1 MYPVGHTWEAMT
13 ESSYRTVMGLASSDY
28 RKGAIQ
34 MDIRDTVVIITGA
47 SAGLGEAT
55 ARLFAGEG
63 ARVALAARSV
73 DALNRL
79 AAALPHSLA
88 VPTDMCDGAAI
99 ARMVARVHAHYG
111 RIDLLI
117 NNAGQAMR
125 GPVEH
130 VDVAR
135 YRALMDVNLYGPL
148 LAMQA
153 VIPLMRA
160 QGGGLIFNISTALTK
175 LPMHLPGLGAYVSTK
190 DALNALTLTARAELA
205 ADNIRVGVIYPGLMT
220 TAFGTPAPIAA
231 AGWPGWPGAHAN
243 APGSPPPGAPE
254 PETPEAVAA
263 LILDAVRREP
273 AELEAHRAFPG
284 AAPHGADAA
293 PAEWG

>member
-1 MYPVGHTWEAMT
+1 MI
-13 ESSYRTVMGLASSDY
+13 GLEPSDY
-28 RKGAIQ
+28 QEGATQ
-34 MDIRDTVVIITGA
+34 MDMRDAVVIITGA

-55 ARLFAGEG
+55 ARLFTREG
-63 ARVALAARSV
+63 ARVALAARSI
-73 DALNRL
+73 DTLDRL
-79 AAALPHSLA
+79 AAALPGSLA
-88 VPTDMCDGAAI
+88 VPTDMSDGAAI

-117 NNAGQAMR
+117 NNAGQASAD
-125 GPVEH
+125 PVEH

-190 DALNALTLTARAELA
+190 YALNALTLTARAELA
-205 ADNIRVGVIYPGLMT
+205 ADNIRIGVIYPGLMT
-220 TAFGTPAPIAA
+220 TAFGTHAPTAA
-231 AGWPGWPGAHAN
+231 AGWSSAPAGAPA
-243 APGSPPPGAPE
+243 SRPPGAPA

-263 LILDAVRREP
+263 LILDAVRNEP
-273 AELEAHRAFPG
+273 AEREVHRAFPS
-284 AAPHGADAA
+284 AAPHGADVASGAEGARQSVGAVGAVGAA
-293 PAEWG
+293 RP

>member
-1 MYPVGHTWEAMT
+1 
-13 ESSYRTVMGLASSDY
+13 
-28 RKGAIQ
+28 
-34 MDIRDTVVIITGA
+34 MDIRDSVVIITGA

-55 ARLFAGEG
+55 ARLFASEG
-63 ARVALAARSV
+63 ARVALAARSA
-73 DALNRL
+73 DTLTRL
-79 AAALPHSLA
+79 AAALPGSLA
-88 VPTDMCDGAAI
+88 VPTDMCDEAAI

-117 NNAGQAMR
+117 NNAGQASSD
-125 GPVEH
+125 PVEH

-190 DALNALTLTARAELA
+190 YALNALTLTARTELA
-205 ADNIRVGVIYPGLMT
+205 ADNIRIGVIYPGLMT
-220 TAFGTPAPIAA
+220 TAFGTQAPTAA
-231 AGWPGWPGAHAN
+231 TGWPSAPAGAPEANWPGAPAG
-243 APGSPPPGAPE
+243 APASRPPGAPA

-263 LILDAVRREP
+263 LILDAVRHEP
-273 AELEAHRAFPG
+273 AELEAHRVFPG
-284 AAPHGADAA
+284 AVPHDADVASHT
-293 PAEWG
+293 

>member
-1 MYPVGHTWEAMT
+1 
-13 ESSYRTVMGLASSDY
+13 
-28 RKGAIQ
+28 
-34 MDIRDTVVIITGA
+34 MDMRDSVVIITGA

-55 ARLFAGEG
+55 ARLFAREG

-73 DALNRL
+73 DTLDRL
-79 AAALPHSLA
+79 AAALPGSLA

-99 ARMVARVHAHYG
+99 ARMVAQVHAHYG

-117 NNAGQAMR
+117 NNAGQASP

-135 YRALMDVNLYGPL
+135 YRALMDLNLYGPL

-175 LPMHLPGLGAYVSTK
+175 RPLYLPGLGAYVSTK
-190 DALNALTLTARAELA
+190 YALNALTLTARAELA
-205 ADNIRVGVIYPGLMT
+205 ADNIRIGVIYPGLMT
-220 TAFGTPAPIAA
+220 TAFGTHVPTAVAN
-231 AGWPGWPGAHAN
+231 WPGAPAG
-243 APGSPPPGAPE
+243 APASRPPGAPT

-263 LILDAVRREP
+263 LILDAVRHEP
-273 AELEAHRAFPG
+273 AELEAHRVFPG
-284 AAPHGADAA
+284 AAPHGADVASGEEDA
-293 PAEWG
+293 RQSVGTLGTAIP

>member
-1 MYPVGHTWEAMT
+1 
-13 ESSYRTVMGLASSDY
+13 
-28 RKGAIQ
+28 
-34 MDIRDTVVIITGA
+34 MDMCDSVVIITGA
-47 SAGLGEAT
+47 SRGLGEAT
-55 ARLFAGEG
+55 ARLFASEG
-63 ARVALAARSV
+63 ARVALAARSA
-73 DALNRL
+73 DTLTRL
-79 AAALPHSLA
+79 AATLPGSLA

-117 NNAGQAMR
+117 NNAGQASSD
-125 GPVEH
+125 PVEH

-135 YRALMDVNLYGPL
+135 YREVMDLNLYGPL

-175 LPMHLPGLGAYVSTK
+175 RPLYLVGLGAYVSTK
-190 DALNALTLTARAELA
+190 YALNALTLTARAELG
-205 ADNIRVGVIYPGLMT
+205 ADNIRIGVIYPGLMT
-220 TAFGTPAPIAA
+220 TAFGTQAPTAA
-231 AGWPGWPGAHAN
+231 AGWPGAPAG
-243 APGSPPPGAPE
+243 APGNLPPGAPA

-284 AAPHGADAA
+284 AAPYGADVASHT
-293 PAEWG
+293 

>member
-1 MYPVGHTWEAMT
+1 
-13 ESSYRTVMGLASSDY
+13 
-28 RKGAIQ
+28 
-34 MDIRDTVVIITGA
+34 MDMRDSVVIITGA

-63 ARVALAARSV
+63 ARVALVARSV
-73 DALNRL
+73 DTLNRL
-79 AAALPHSLA
+79 AAALPGSLA

-99 ARMVARVHAHYG
+99 ARMVTRVHAHYG

-117 NNAGQAMR
+117 NNAGQASH

-130 VDVAR
+130 MDVAR

-148 LAMQA
+148 RAMQA

-175 LPMHLPGLGAYVSTK
+175 LPLHLPGLGAYVSTK

-220 TAFGTPAPIAA
+220 TAFGTPAPTTADI
-231 AGWPGWPGAHAN
+231 WPGAPAG
-243 APGSPPPGAPE
+243 ASGSPPPGAPA
-254 PETPEAVAA
+254 PEAPEAVAA

-273 AELEAHRAFPG
+273 AELEAHRAFSSM
-284 AAPHGADAA
+284 APHGTDAA